1 MDEFTDILLKLEAPL
16 LFSSKDSFKNL
27 SLVKNLETTALTFLD
42 RLKALRHPSPGDA
55 GSVVAALE
63 ETFRGF
69 DSFTEAERKTRITRA
84 IRLIE
89 QLKDDACRPSPS
101 PLPDGTATG
110 DNREGAGLLPDV
122 TSLSR
127 SLEHIKG
134 VGPKTA
140 LLLAKKG
147 MKTVE
152 DMLYFLPRK
161 YEDRRYVQDIASL
174 RPGERATIMGS
185 IVGAESK
192 GYRHRR
198 IFEVSIDD
206 GSGLLTAKWFRGNS
220 AYLKNTFK
228 KGRKFVFTGEVK
240 MNFFGRDMIH
250 PDFERIEGGGSESV
264 NFGRIVPVYSE
275 TEGLHQKY
283 LRKIMAEVVGKY
295 AKDAV
300 SPIPPSILSGNRLL
314 PVDRALRNCHFP
326 GDGEDIEALNRF
338 RSPSQRSLVF
348 DEFFFFEMG
357 MALKRESNIM
367 EQGISFPTG
376 GKLVERFY
384 HILPFDLTAAQKRV
398 IGEIEADMR
407 GESPMNRILQG
418 DVGSGKTAV
427 SMAAMVTACESG
439 HQTAIMAPTEIL
451 AAQHYR
457 NIRHW
462 SEALELKTVLLTG
475 SMKSREHGEVLA
487 EIEAGDIDIV
497 IGTHALIQEGVSFKR
512 LGLAVIDEQHRFG
525 VMQRAALRNKGHNPD
540 VLVMTAT
547 PIPRTLAMTVYGD
560 LDISVIDEMPPGK
573 RPVATRLFYEKDRRR
588 VYDIVRQE
596 LGRGNQAFIVYPLV
610 EESEKMDLKDAT
622 TMAAHLQSDIF
633 PDRRV
638 GLIHGKM
645 KNTEKD
651 AVMASFLEQSL
662 DILVATTVIEVG
674 IDIPSASL
682 MIIEHAERFG
692 LSQLHQLRGR
702 VGRGDVPSR
711 CILIAHHQGT
721 GDARKR
727 LRIMEQT
734 TDGFKIAEEDL
745 AIRGPGEFMGIRQS
759 GLPDFRIANV
769 VRDGRILNDARREA
783 FAVIKADPTL
793 SRREHRLLREVLMQ
807 RWQGR
812 LELARTG

>member
-27 SLVKNLETTALTFLD
+27 SLVKNLETTALAFLD
-42 RLKALRHPSPGDA
+42 RLKALRHPSQADA
-55 GSVVAALE
+55 VSVVATLE

-69 DSFTEAERKTRITRA
+69 DSSPEAERRTRITRA

-89 QLKDDACRPSPS
+89 GLKDDSRRPPPSP
-101 PLPDGTATG
+101 PPERNATG
-110 DNREGAGLLPDV
+110 GTPEREGLPTDFAR
-122 TSLSR
+122 LSR
-127 SLEHIKG
+127 SIEHIRG

-140 LLLAKKG
+140 ILLAKKG
-147 MKTVE
+147 MKSVE

-161 YEDRRYVQDIASL
+161 YEDRRYVKDIASL
-174 RPGERATIMGS
+174 RPGERATIMGNVVS
-185 IVGAESK
+185 ALSK
-192 GYRHRR
+192 GYRHRK

-206 GSGLLTAKWFRGNS
+206 GSGILTAKWFRGNS
-220 AYLKNTFK
+220 AYLKNIFK
-228 KGRKFVFTGEVK
+228 KDRRFIFTGEVK

-250 PDFERIEGGGSESV
+250 PDFERTDEGGSESV

-283 LRKIMAEVVGKY
+283 LRKIMADVVDNY
-295 AKDAV
+295 ATAAV
-300 SPIPPSILSGNRLL
+300 SPIPPSILTGNGLL
-314 PVDRALRNCHFP
+314 PVDQALRNVHFP
-326 GDGEDIEALNRF
+326 GSGEDIDALNSF

-367 EQGISFPTG
+367 ERGISFPTG
-376 GKLVERFY
+376 GELVERFY
-384 HILPFDLTAAQKRV
+384 GILPFTLTAAQKRV

-427 SMAAMVTACESG
+427 SMAAMATACDSG
-439 HQTAIMAPTEIL
+439 YQTAIMAPTEIL
-451 AAQHYR
+451 AAQHHR

-462 SEALELKTVLLTG
+462 SESLGLKTVLLTG
-475 SMKSREHGEVLA
+475 SMKSREHRNVLGA
-487 EIEAGDIDIV
+487 IEAGEIDIV
-497 IGTHALIQEGVSFKR
+497 IGTHALIQEGVSFKQ

-525 VMQRAALRNKGHNPD
+525 VMQRAALRNKGENPD

-573 RPVATRLFYEKDRRR
+573 RPVKTRLFYEKDRQR
-588 VYDIVRQE
+588 VYDIIGQE
-596 LGRGNQAFIVYPLV
+596 LGKGNQAFIVYPLV

-622 TMAAHLQSDIF
+622 TMAAHLQGDIF

-645 KNTEKD
+645 KNSEKD
-651 AVMASFLEQSL
+651 AVMASFMEQAL

-702 VGRGDVPSR
+702 VGRGNVPSG

-721 GDARKR
+721 EDARKR
-727 LRIMEQT
+727 LRIMEET

-783 FAVIKADPTL
+783 FAVINADPTL
-793 SRREHRLLREVLMQ
+793 SRREHRPLREVLMQ